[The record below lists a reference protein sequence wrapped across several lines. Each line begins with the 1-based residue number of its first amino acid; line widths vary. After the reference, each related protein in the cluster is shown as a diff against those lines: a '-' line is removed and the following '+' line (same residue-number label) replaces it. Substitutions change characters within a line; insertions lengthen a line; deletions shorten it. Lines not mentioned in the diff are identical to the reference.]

1 MARYV
6 ALLRFTE
13 QGLKNLKKSPSRAA
27 AFRTAAAKA
36 GVTVEGQY
44 WATGGYDGILI
55 FSANDENQAMGCLSA
70 LAAAGNVRT
79 ETLRVFDAKEFEAF
93 ARAYS

>member
-1 MARYV
+1 MIRYA

-13 QGLKNLKKSPSRAA
+13 QGVKNLKKSTTRAA
-27 AFRTAAAKA
+27 EFREVAAKA

-44 WATGGYDGILI
+44 WTTGAYDGLLI
-55 FSANDENQAMGCLSA
+55 FSANDENTALRCLAA

-79 ETLRVFDAKEFEAF
+79 ESLRAFTTKEFEAI
-93 ARAYS
+93 AGK